1 MKKEEQAGVF
11 RFPAVRLTR
20 LARVLGA
27 VAVAAAVAACSME
40 TATSPV
46 SDVGGERAANILPG
60 SERLAW
66 GLARTKPIAS
76 PLTARARFTAKG
88 GTLVIK
94 ELGVT
99 LTVPANALPRDTM
112 TITMT
117 ALPGAIVVYEF
128 EPHGTVFRTPL
139 TLSHKLKGPKYVPT
153 NDGLFGGHFTDRSKV
168 DGLKQKVRITET
180 ASPFIANG
188 SFNFKIGH
196 FSGWMVSTGFADD
209 GM

>member
-1 MKKEEQAGVF
+1 MKNEEQAGIF

-40 TATSPV
+40 TATSPA
-46 SDVGGERAANILPG
+46 SDVGGDRAANILPG

-66 GLARTKPIAS
+66 GLARTKPITKAI
-76 PLTARARFTAKG
+76 TARARFTAKG

-117 ALPGAIVVYEF
+117 ALPGAMVVYEF

-139 TLSHKLKGPKYVPT
+139 TLSHTLKGTKYDPT
-153 NDGLFGGHFTDRSKV
+153 KDGLFGGHFTDRSKI
-168 DGLKQKVRITET
+168 DEQKRQVLINET

-188 SFNFKIGH
+188 RFNFKIGH
-196 FSGWMVSTGFADD
+196 FSGWMVSSGFADD

>member
-1 MKKEEQAGVF
+1 MKNEEQAGML
-11 RFPAVRLTR
+11 RFPAARLTR

-27 VAVAAAVAACSME
+27 VAVAATVAACSME

-46 SDVGGERAANILPG
+46 SDARGVRAANILPG
-60 SERLAW
+60 SERLAR
-66 GLARTKPIAS
+66 GLARTQPITRT
-76 PLTARARFTAKG
+76 LTASARFTAKG

-117 ALPGAIVVYEF
+117 ALPGALIAYEF

-139 TLSHKLKGPKYVPT
+139 TLSHKLKSITYDPT
-153 NDGLFGGHFTDRSKV
+153 TDGRFGGHFTDRSKV
-168 DGLKQKVRITET
+168 DELKGLVSITET
-180 ASPFIANG
+180 ASPFIRGG
-188 SFNFKIGH
+188 SISFEIGH
-196 FSGWMVSTGFADD
+196 FSGWMVSTGFADE
-209 GM
+209 M